1 MRSLVGAISLGVL
14 QSTVIMDLDYK
25 EDSGAETDMNLVMAE
40 GGGLIEIQGT
50 AEQRP
55 FDRKQLDE
63 MLDLG
68 TAAIAKI
75 NQLQRKVLEG

>member
-1 MRSLVGAISLGVL
+1 MKMEEAYPRIKMELACPH
-14 QSTVIMDLDYK
+14 
-25 EDSGAETDMNLVMAE
+25 AETDMNLVMAE

-50 AEQRP
+50 AEQKP
-55 FDRKQLDE
+55 FTREELDR

-75 NQLQRKVLEG
+75 NELQRQVLGA